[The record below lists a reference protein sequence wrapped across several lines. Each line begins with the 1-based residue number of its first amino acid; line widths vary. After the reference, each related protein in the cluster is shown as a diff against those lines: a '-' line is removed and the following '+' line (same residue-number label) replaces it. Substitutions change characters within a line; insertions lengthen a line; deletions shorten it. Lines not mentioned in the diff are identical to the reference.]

1 MNVMATTIDP
11 RPAFASDEDR
21 YAAIQRHD
29 PAAEGAFFTCVKTT
43 GIYCR
48 PTCTAR
54 LPKREN
60 VRFARTRAE
69 AEALG
74 FRACK
79 RCRPDQPPAADR
91 KAAAVAAAVRLIE
104 DSDEMP
110 NLADL
115 AAASGMSPFHFHR
128 SFKAATGVT
137 PRAYAAARRSAR
149 VRGELRRSETVTE
162 AIYGAGFNSN
172 GRFYARS
179 TDMLGMTPKRF
190 RAGGQGETIRF
201 ALGPCSLGGLLVAA
215 TEKGIAAIMLGDDPD
230 ALLRDLQD
238 RFPKAHLVG
247 GDAAFEQWVAK
258 VVGLVEA
265 PQVGLDLPLDIRG
278 TAFQQRVWEALR
290 TIPAGST
297 ATYAEIAEAI
307 GAPKAARAVAQAC
320 GANPVAVAIP
330 CHRVVRSDGALSGY
344 HWGVE
349 RKRALLGREAR

>member
-1 MNVMATTIDP
+1 MATTIDL
-11 RPAFASDEDR
+11 RPAFTTDEQR
-21 YAAIQRHD
+21 YAAIRRHD

-43 GIYCR
+43 GIYCQ

-60 VRFARTRAE
+60 VRFAATRAE

-79 RCRPDQPPAADR
+79 RCRPDLPPAADR
-91 KAAAVAAAVRLIE
+91 KATAVAAAVRLIE
-104 DSDEMP
+104 GSEEMP
-110 NLADL
+110 SLADL

-137 PRAYAAARRSAR
+137 PRAYAAQRRSER
-149 VRGELRRSETVTE
+149 VRGELVRRETVTE

-179 TDMLGMTPKRF
+179 TEMLGMTPKRF
-190 RAGGQGETIRF
+190 RAGGAGETIRF
-201 ALGPCSLGGLLVAA
+201 ALGQCSLGGLLVAA
-215 TEKGIAAIMLGDDPD
+215 TEKGIASIMLGDDPD
-230 ALLRDLQD
+230 ALLRELQD
-238 RFPKAHLVG
+238 RFPKARLVG

-290 TIPAGST
+290 KIPAGST

-307 GAPKAARAVAQAC
+307 GAPKAVRAVAQAC

-344 HWGVE
+344 HWGVA
-349 RKRALLGREAR
+349 RKRALLDREAS